1 MSGGGGLGSLVWNGS
16 YSSAY
21 QDWLGIQADAPS
33 PLTNSL
39 AGHKRRRRS
48 IKEHFELG
56 TPVPKTLRR
65 NYLRLFLDGL
75 SQQLDGLDG
84 RGVRWRGGCWDVDVC
99 AYIFHNCDIQSK
111 RVCSQTLTKHFLNSV
126 RPSSTVYMKWLSFVR
141 PKMNSFTKFGLLFT
155 PLFLLNFAKKN
166 LLSCVPFSYTPLIS
180 KEHDGDD
187 VNKGTE

>member
-1 MSGGGGLGSLVWNGS
+1 MSGGEGLERRSLVWNGS

-84 RGVRWRGGCWDVDVC
+84 RGLRWPGGCWDVELWIYFMIVQTKEC
-99 AYIFHNCDIQSK
+99 VLK
-111 RVCSQTLTKHFLNSV
+111 PSQNLFLNSV
-126 RPSSTVYMKWLSFVR
+126 RPSSTVYMKWLWFVQLKWILSPNLVYYLRHSFCWILR
-141 PKMNSFTKFGLLFT
+141 KKSSKLCAF
-155 PLFLLNFAKKN
+155 FLHSPYK
-166 LLSCVPFSYTPLIS
+166 
-180 KEHDGDD
+180 
-187 VNKGTE
+187 

>member
-1 MSGGGGLGSLVWNGS
+1 MSGGEGLERRSLVWNGS

-39 AGHKRRRRS
+39 AGHKRRRRR

-75 SQQLDGLDG
+75 SQQLDGLGGGGWGDG
-84 RGVRWRGGCWDVDVC
+84 VAVGMWMSAPTYFIIVTFK
-99 AYIFHNCDIQSK
+99 AK
-111 RVCSQTLTKHFLNSV
+111 VCSQTPTKHVLNSV
-126 RPSSTVYMKWLSFVR
+126 RPSSTVYKKWLWFVQLR
-141 PKMNSFTKFGLLFT
+141 WILSPKFVYYLRHYFCWILQ
-155 PLFLLNFAKKN
+155 KKKDI
-166 LLSCVPFSYTPLIS
+166 F
-180 KEHDGDD
+180 
-187 VNKGTE
+187 

>member
-1 MSGGGGLGSLVWNGS
+1 MSGGEGLERRSLVWNGS

-75 SQQLDGLDG
+75 SQQLDGLGG
-84 RGVRWRGGCWDVDVC
+84 RGEVTGWMLGCEC
-99 AYIFHNCDIQSK
+99 LRLH
-111 RVCSQTLTKHFLNSV
+111 
-126 RPSSTVYMKWLSFVR
+126 
-141 PKMNSFTKFGLLFT
+141 
-155 PLFLLNFAKKN
+155 
-166 LLSCVPFSYTPLIS
+166 IS
-180 KEHDGDD
+180 
-187 VNKGTE
+187 

>member
-1 MSGGGGLGSLVWNGS
+1 MSGGEGLERRSLVWNGS

-84 RGVRWRGGCWDVDVC
+84 WGVRWPGGCWDVELWKY
-99 AYIFHNCDIQSK
+99 AHISWLFKQK
-111 RVCSQTLTKHFLNSV
+111 RVSSNLHIHNKSSNSA
-126 RPSSTVYMKWLSFVR
+126 RQYSPTYNKWLWFV
-141 PKMNSFTKFGLLFT
+141 KL
-155 PLFLLNFAKKN
+155 
-166 LLSCVPFSYTPLIS
+166 
-180 KEHDGDD
+180 
-187 VNKGTE
+187 

>member
-1 MSGGGGLGSLVWNGS
+1 MSGGEGLERRSLVWNGS

-39 AGHKRRRRS
+39 AGHKRRRRG
-48 IKEHFELG
+48 IKEHFELS

-111 RVCSQTLTKHFLNSV
+111 RVCSQTLTKHFFKLCYTIFHCLYEMVMICSAKMISV
-126 RPSSTVYMKWLSFVR
+126 
-141 PKMNSFTKFGLLFT
+141 TKFGLLFT
-155 PLFLLNFAKKN
+155 PFFLLNFAKKDI
-166 LLSCVPFSYTPLIS
+166 F
-180 KEHDGDD
+180 
-187 VNKGTE
+187 

>member
-1 MSGGGGLGSLVWNGS
+1 MSGGEGLERRSLVWNGS

-39 AGHKRRRRS
+39 AGHKRRRRR

-84 RGVRWRGGCWDVDVC
+84 RGV
-99 AYIFHNCDIQSK
+99 S
-111 RVCSQTLTKHFLNSV
+111 
-126 RPSSTVYMKWLSFVR
+126 
-141 PKMNSFTKFGLLFT
+141 
-155 PLFLLNFAKKN
+155 
-166 LLSCVPFSYTPLIS
+166 
-180 KEHDGDD
+180 
-187 VNKGTE
+187 